1 MKTQLPRG
9 GSGQTA
15 MTFAEEKNL
24 KPPPEEC

>member
-9 GSGQTA
+9 GSERMAT
-15 MTFAEEKNL
+15 TSAEEKNL